1 MSFAPPFAVTARD
14 DFAASFAQL
23 PTPVD
28 EWGGRHVIGRG
39 GTTLAALAQGQ
50 WLDTLVQQKQ
60 RQAMNGDARLGCAY
74 LVAEIAWQLGT
85 VFGGLWLTGWRVRT
99 VDPAAVALTPRA
111 VIWAD
116 AENGTA
122 WVCDLSIDA
131 VRCHSG
137 GAEVS
142 DFTAVIAGLMQD
154 MVAALATL
162 TGLGAA
168 AQWRQ
173 IGDGVCGAIL
183 AQGKAL
189 GRMGE
194 AVALANAIIA
204 DRTTRLGCKQAELVE
219 IAVPNR
225 IGATEWF
232 LLRGGCCRY
241 YTSDGGEYCSTCI
254 HRSRDDRIARLEAF
268 LAGR

>member
-1 MSFAPPFAVTARD
+1 MSFASPFTVTASD

-39 GTTLAALAQGQ
+39 GVSLAALAQGAG
-50 WLDTLVQQKQ
+50 LEALVLQKQ
-60 RQAMNGDARLGCAY
+60 KQAINGDARLGCAY

-85 VFGGLWLTGWRVRT
+85 VFGGLWLAGWRARSIDT
-99 VDPAAVALTPRA
+99 GAVGLTPRA
-111 VIWAD
+111 VIWSEAV
-116 AENGTA
+116 NGTA
-122 WVCDLSIDA
+122 WVCDLTIDDRLCQA
-131 VRCHSG
+131 S
-137 GAEVS
+137 GAEVT
-142 DFTAVIAGLMQD
+142 DFTATIAGLMQD
-154 MVAALATL
+154 LVTALAAM

-189 GRMGE
+189 GRMAD

-219 IAVPNR
+219 IPVPNR
-225 IGATEWF
+225 TGATEWF

-241 YTSDGGEYCSTCI
+241 YTSEGGEYCSTCI

-268 LAGR
+268 LAGH